1 MKGFR
6 LMQPKNT
13 GFTASKICIIL
24 LCCFFVS
31 FEGVFSESSPSFD
44 EIYFKPSKPDT
55 SPVIPEVRTSH
66 TGVFNGTKVSFDA
79 LAGET
84 VLFAE
89 KAKPVATIFSIS
101 YIRTDLQNDGSRPVL
116 FLFNGGPGSSSSM
129 LHLGV
134 GPIRKAF
141 SGSDDSII
149 IADGYCVLDA
159 VDLVFIDPVGTGYS
173 RYFEEGSGSKFWG
186 IEEDADSIIQFMES
200 WLESHNRQGS
210 PIFILGESYGGMRAT
225 VILDRSK
232 KLRFEG
238 GLMISPSFERL
249 STSPVL
255 GNNLPYIFW
264 LPSMAVTSAFHE
276 VTDLRGQTFDDLFN
290 KAAIFAQTEYT
301 EALGL
306 GSALTQTQKRRIA
319 TKLER
324 LTGLSRS
331 YFINKNLRVSQEEFA
346 DELLKSKGLRTG
358 RLDAQLT
365 GDVNKYKDNRPPF
378 NDPSMIY
385 SESGKNDSELLEEYF
400 KSLLNFQVDR
410 PYRTLNLDANSK
422 WNWQQNNRP
431 PFVTVLPLLEKTMKE
446 NTELD
451 LFVGG
456 GLFDFAVPHMA
467 STYLLGQMTVSQE
480 RITYKTYESGHSMY
494 EDEPSREKLANDIRK
509 FIQDSA
515 YPAWVKTLEDRKLSS
530 YLKTKRQ
537 EDITRIPEL
546 KTMLDINQD
555 QDKWTSLAD
564 NKKEKEAA
572 LSQRRLEELR
582 STTDFSALSDE
593 GKLNYELYLDVFES
607 SILNWNY
614 QKNTYAF
621 TRSTFDPYLQ
631 KATFLIDRHRINTA
645 EDAENYITRLS
656 GIAELLEEL
665 KEATASRAEKG
676 IILPAFNFDDISA
689 ASKTMAS
696 GKPCDRSDHQNRLW
710 ADFNKKMAAINITK
724 DKEEYLLQKA
734 SRVLTEVFCPAYIEF
749 AEIFED
755 WGKSVTKNDGL
766 WSVPDGDKY
775 YRMAIEIFIKRRM
788 DPEEIHQIGL
798 SEVSRI
804 EEEILKIMEKN
815 GFKGSVSDY
824 FAHLNGMPTMT
835 LPQTD
840 TGRAAY
846 IETATEYIKD
856 MEKRLP
862 DFFNVIP
869 KKPVIARAV
878 EKDRENYGMMPGAAF
893 YTRPP
898 LVGPEPGVF
907 YSNLVR
913 MDKQPLWALE
923 SVTYHESIPGHH
935 MQVALTQENKSV
947 PDFRRSYFF
956 GGYNEGWALYAE
968 TLAKEMGAYPEGDHG
983 NVGRLFWELK
993 RAVRLVVDTGFHY
1006 KRWTID
1012 QSAQYIA
1019 DHFKASPESAMSEM
1033 ERYANWPGQALS
1045 YKLGQLEFQRLRRQS
1060 EKELGNKFDIRE
1072 FHSLILKDGVMP
1084 FDLLEQRVMNWI
1096 ESK

>member
-1 MKGFR
+1 
-6 LMQPKNT
+6 MQQKNLK
-13 GFTASKICIIL
+13 FTARKICVLI
-24 LCCFFVS
+24 LCCFFFP
-31 FEGVFSESSPSFD
+31 FEGVLSQSSAFFE
-44 EIYFKPSKPDT
+44 EIYFKPSEPDA
-55 SPVIPEVRTSH
+55 SPVMPEVVTSH
-66 TGVFNGTKVSFDA
+66 TGLFNGTKISFDA

-84 VLFAE
+84 VLLAE
-89 KAKPVATIFSIS
+89 NAKPVATIFSIS
-101 YIRTDLQNDGSRPVL
+101 YIRTDLKDNISRPVL

-134 GPIRKAF
+134 GPIRKPF
-141 SGSDDSII
+141 SGSGVSTV
-149 IADGYCVLDA
+149 IANEHSVLDA

-173 RYFEEGSGSKFWG
+173 RYFEKGSGTKFWG
-186 IEEDADSIIQFMES
+186 LEEDADSIIQFMES
-200 WLESHNRQGS
+200 WLESHNRLGS
-210 PIFILGESYGGMRAT
+210 PIFVLGESYGGMRAT
-225 VILDRSK
+225 EILDRSK
-232 KLRFEG
+232 KIQFEG
-238 GLMISPSFERL
+238 GLMISPAFERL

-276 VTDLRGQTFDDLFN
+276 VTNLRGQTFDELFN
-290 KAAIFAQTEYT
+290 KAAFFAQTEYA

-306 GSALTQTQKRRIA
+306 GSALTQSQKRRVA
-319 TKLER
+319 TKLEK

-331 YFINKNLRVSQEEFA
+331 YFINKNLRVSHEEFA
-346 DELLKSKGLRTG
+346 DELLKPKGLRTG
-358 RLDAQLT
+358 RLDSQLT

-378 NDPSMIY
+378 NDPSMGY
-385 SESGKNDSELLEEYF
+385 SEGGMNDSALLEEYF

-410 PYRTLNLDANSK
+410 PYRALNLDANSK
-422 WNWQQNNRP
+422 WNWQQSSRP
-431 PFVTVLPLLEKTMKE
+431 PFLTVLPLLEKTMKE

-480 RITYKTYESGHSMY
+480 RIAFNTYESGHSMY
-494 EDEPSREKLANDIRK
+494 DHEPSRKKLGNDIRK

-537 EDITRIPEL
+537 EDIARIPEL
-546 KTMLDINQD
+546 KTTLDINQD
-555 QDKWTSLAD
+555 QDKWTPFSD
-564 NKKEKEAA
+564 NTKEEEAV
-572 LSQRRLEELR
+572 LSQRRLEEL
-582 STTDFSALSDE
+582 SSSIDFLALSDE
-593 GKLNYELYLDVFES
+593 GKLNYELYIDVLQS
-607 SILNWNY
+607 LILNWNY

-631 KATFLIDRHRINTA
+631 KATFLIDRHRIKSA
-645 EDAENYITRLS
+645 EDAENYITRLA
-656 GIAELLEEL
+656 GIAVLLEQL
-665 KEATASRAEKG
+665 KQATASRAEKG
-676 IILPAFNFDDISA
+676 IILPAFNFDDISTS
-689 ASKTMAS
+689 SKIIAS
-696 GKPCDRSDHQNRLW
+696 GKPCDGSDHQNRLW
-710 ADFNKKMAAINITK
+710 ADFNKKMAATNIPD
-724 DKEEYLLQKA
+724 DKKEYLMEKA
-734 SRVLTEVFCPAYIEF
+734 SRVLIEVFCPAYIEF
-749 AEIFED
+749 AEVFED
-755 WGKSVTKNDGL
+755 WGKSVTRNDGL
-766 WSVPDGDKY
+766 WAVPDGDKY
-775 YRMAIEIFIKRRM
+775 YRMAIEIFTKQKM

-798 SEVSRI
+798 SEVKRI
-804 EEEILKIMEKN
+804 EDEILKIMKKN
-815 GFKGSVSDY
+815 GFEGSVSDY
-824 FAHLNGMPTMT
+824 FEHLNGMPKMT

-840 TGRAAY
+840 AGRAAY
-846 IETATEYIKD
+846 IETATEYIRD

-862 DFFNVIP
+862 DFFSVIP
-869 KKPVIARAV
+869 KKPVVARAV

-893 YTRPP
+893 YTSPP

-913 MDKQPLWALE
+913 MDKQPLWSLE

-935 MQVALTQENKSV
+935 MQIALTQENQSV

-956 GGYNEGWALYAE
+956 SGYNEGWALYAE
-968 TLAKEMGAYPEGDHG
+968 TLAKEMGVYPEGDYG
-983 NVGRLFWELK
+983 DVGRLFWELK

-1006 KRWTID
+1006 KRWTIE

-1019 DHFKASPESAMSEM
+1019 DHFKASPDSAISEM

-1045 YKLGQLEFQRLRRQS
+1045 YKLGQLEFLRLRLQS
-1060 EKELGNKFDIRE
+1060 EKELGKKFDIIE
-1072 FHSLILKDGVMP
+1072 FHSLVLKDGVVP